1 MLERMGNSPSVTER
15 TQGGRSL
22 WRGLVCRTGSRLMR
36 GATVSFPWRNRTCA
50 LVFSERDR
58 TNGRLCTP
66 DLYRVSVP
74 ITSEAQTK
82 VVPHVCKEESRRR
95 YAQPERAQNE
105 RKSNDMKNLNH
116 HELMRRGRVV
126 MLQVLLLLMAVGT
139 ALGQGVGIGTTTFSP
154 TTDALLE
161 LRSVSGG
168 LLITRMTQAQR
179 DAIATPSEGLL
190 IYQTDNIAGFYY
202 FNGFEWM
209 PFSNQDIVVESYD
222 NLGNHIARQEL
233 VLDGNAIVN
242 TSGGGGIRIDDEGQV
257 SIGNAHTDSPL
268 AVKGSSVSSFE
279 GPNNGVVSVV
289 SEQTAFNFVPLDFAH
304 DNSTTPMAR
313 IAAQMSGQGAKL
325 YIGTSNNTTLGIT
338 NTAMTIDESGNVG
351 IGTKVPGRK
360 LELMNGDLL
369 LSQSLGAA
377 GGMSFQGTGAG
388 LTTMRAG
395 AQGATNVNYTLPLQ
409 QGAANTILA
418 NNGSGQLSWN
428 LFSAMLGTAT
438 RAVNGNGT
446 AQATVTEAFADLGQ
460 MTLSVEAGTYIVLF
474 NAQFTMSTG
483 QTIGEFAIHCQ
494 STIITE
500 SLRQVM
506 APANNAPG
514 NVTIMSVLSVTGP
527 SNAKIIFR
535 RVEGSSGSCTVNGRT
550 LILIRIV

>member
-1 MLERMGNSPSVTER
+1 MPERMGKRPSVSVR
-15 TQGGRSL
+15 TQCGH
-22 WRGLVCRTGSRLMR
+22 GLMQPAGSETGNRVMR
-36 GATVSFPWRNRTCA
+36 GVTGSFPWRRRPDE
-50 LVFSERDR
+50 LLFSERDR
-58 TNGRLCTP
+58 TNGRLFHA

-82 VVPHVCKEESRRR
+82 VVPHVWKEKSRRR
-95 YAQPERAQNE
+95 PAQPESAQNE
-105 RKSNDMKNLNH
+105 RKSNDMKNHNH

-126 MLQVLLLLMAVGT
+126 MLQVLLLMAVGT

-268 AVKGSSVSSFE
+268 AVKGSSVASFE

-388 LTTMRAG
+388 LTTVRAG
-395 AQGATNVNYTLPLQ
+395 AQGATHVNYTLPLQ

-446 AQATVTEAFADLGQ
+446 AQGTVTETFADLGQ
-460 MTLSVEAGTYIVLF
+460 MTMSVEAGTYIVLF

-483 QTIGEFAIHCQ
+483 QTIGEFAIHCE

-514 NVTIMSVLSVTGP
+514 NVTIMSVLNVTGP

-535 RVEGSSGSCTVNGRT
+535 RVEGSSGTCTVNGRT